1 MGAARARGTVAAW
14 VTTSAKHVSVAAM
27 LAAITCG
34 AACAEGMP
42 ALSKQGYFFVGGKYF
57 DTPKGKVMAG
67 HAYVEYL
74 IPKERTHRFPLVMIA
89 GGAMS
94 GANFTGTPDGRDG
107 WAQYFVNL
115 GYAVYM
121 VDQVGR
127 GRSPYVESV
136 YGRSRLN
143 TSKFLMERFVTV
155 ARYKLWPQAHL
166 HTQWPGTGE
175 PGDPFYDQMHAQV
188 LPDIENGTLREELNR
203 DAGIALLDKIGP
215 AVIFVHSQAGAYAW
229 AMADA
234 RPALVGGVVGIEAGG
249 RPFHEVE
256 FVGAPD
262 YFKDGPI
269 NKKWGLGNTPLTY
282 APTVSDPAEIAI
294 VKQDRPDAPGLVQC
308 YLQKEPA
315 RQLVNLKGIPI
326 LILTSEAGFHAA
338 SDHCNALLLKQAGVD
353 SDFIRL
359 PDIGIRGNSH
369 YLMLEKNS
377 DQIAGV
383 VANWLRERVTPAET
397 GRQPAGR

>member
-1 MGAARARGTVAAW
+1 MQTARATIAARVA
-14 VTTSAKHVSVAAM
+14 VSAKRIG
-27 LAAITCG
+27 LAAVLAAVACG
-34 AACAEGMP
+34 AVRAEGMP
-42 ALSKQGYFFVGGKYF
+42 PLAKQGYFFVGGKYF
-57 DTPKGKVMAG
+57 DTPGGKVMAG
-67 HAYVEYL
+67 HVYVEYL
-74 IPKERTHRFPLVMIA
+74 IPKERKHAIPLVMIA

-136 YGRSRLN
+136 YGKSRLN

-155 ARYKLWPQAHL
+155 AKYKLWPQAHL

-188 LPDIENGTLREELNR
+188 LTDIENGTLREELNR
-203 DAGIALLDKIGP
+203 DAGIALLDRIGP
-215 AVIFVHSQAGAYAW
+215 AVVFVHSQAGAYAW
-229 AMADA
+229 GMADA
-234 RPALVGGVVGIEAGG
+234 RPALVKGVVAIEAGG

-269 NKKWGLGNTPLTY
+269 NKKWGLGNIPLTY
-282 APTVSDPAEIAI
+282 APAVTDPKEIAI
-294 VKQDRPDAPGLVQC
+294 VKQEKPDAPGLVQC
-308 YLQKEPA
+308 FLQKEPA
-315 RQLVNLKGIPI
+315 RQLVKLKGIPI
-326 LILTSEAGFHAA
+326 MILTSEAGFHAT

-353 SDFIRL
+353 SDFVRL
-359 PDIGIRGNSH
+359 PDIGIHGNSH

-383 VANWLRERVTPAET
+383 VADWLSKRVTPAEMK
-397 GRQPAGR
+397 GQAAGR